1 MLSCHTAFVAATLF
15 IILAMFNENTA
26 CPYAGRRMILILP
39 LCLLGGVSLYAIS
52 LMTARSMTL
61 GVAILPVMSL
71 LTCSWNQDFKWS
83 LSSMAQA
90 CIMTCGTALF
100 YAAIGA
106 HTVLGLLEYGYCAT
120 MIVFLAISCDRNGFF
135 LKQCYRESPL
145 LAVGAF
151 LLAPFVLIFIALHYA
166 REERAALAR

>member
-1 MLSCHTAFVAATLF
+1 MLSCHTAFMAATLF
-15 IILAMFNENTA
+15 VILAMFNENTA
-26 CPYAGRRMILILP
+26 CPRASRRMILILP
-39 LCLLGGVSLYAIS
+39 LCFLGGVSLYAIS
-52 LMTARSMTL
+52 LMTAHSMTFGIAL
-61 GVAILPVMSL
+61 LPVMSL

-90 CIMTCGTALF
+90 CIMACVSALF
-100 YAAIGA
+100 YTAIGA
-106 HTVLGLLEYGYCAT
+106 HSLFGLLEYGYYAT
-120 MIVFLAISCDRNGFF
+120 TVVFLAIACDRNGFF

-145 LAVGAF
+145 LAAGAF